1 MCMASPLW
9 LTNSQRRPATRKG
22 DDTPSSTGADD
33 ADALKVEMANLM
45 EQNAGTSSRIHR
57 THGRRQAV
65 MKEMG
70 SQPGG

>member
-1 MCMASPLW
+1 MASPLW
-9 LTNSQRRPATRKG
+9 RTNSQPQRRPATRKG

-45 EQNAGTSSRIHR
+45 EQNAGTRSRIHR

-65 MKEMG
+65 NEVG